1 MAADTYTADSRT
13 QAQCLADTLNALDE
27 GEYTLDAAQTTAI
40 YGIKITKDG
49 CLNVLKCGFVTLGY
63 DHAEAIP
70 AGVALIRDAGTL
82 KATVGIIRCGDYV
95 SWSVHP

>member
-13 QAQCLADTLNALDE
+13 QAQCLADTLNGLSE
-27 GEYTLDAAQTTAI
+27 GKYTLEAAQTTAI

-49 CLNVLKCGFVTLGY
+49 ILNILKSGFVSLGY
-63 DHAEAIP
+63 DYAEPIGS
-70 AGVALIRDAGTL
+70 GVALIRDAGTM

-95 SWSVHP
+95 SWRVHP